1 MIRFRAVALLEV
13 VFSDMQLEKLPVC
26 IAEPAQRAGR
36 IRRVRHVVLLFM
48 SMEARHVGGPM
59 G

>member
-1 MIRFRAVALLEV
+1 
-13 VFSDMQLEKLPVC
+13 MQLEKLPVC

-48 SMEARHVGGPM
+48 SMEARHVEGPM